1 MLLNYEKET
10 SYWLAP
16 RLAARFSAILHPNS
30 TNGERR
36 ASLLVRLFISN
47 HGNRLQLLR
56 WFRLVLELRD
66 EVRKYQLYDIPGG
79 LPMIGGFLTL
89 SFKYWLRESGGELNG
104 LVGWTG
110 SRMWELFP
118 GQIVGVAL
126 IAGGRQ
132 TARPRPHAGV
142 SKTQQLRPS
151 KLWSMRE

>member
-110 SRMWELFP
+110 SRMWELLGPRLPLSFFSFT
-118 GQIVGVAL
+118 
-126 IAGGRQ
+126 AGTHASYLLSRSNRGRC
-132 TARPRPHAGV
+132 ADRRGA
-142 SKTQQLRPS
+142 SDR
-151 KLWSMRE
+151 